1 MRGKGRLSSAEYG
14 VSADQNNKKKKK
26 KKRFQNYWAFSN
38 RDRLYMICLKKIT
51 VADWIFEERL
61 YGLNTPIDWE
71 TPIYETYTCNFMNHH
86 VV

>member
-26 KKRFQNYWAFSN
+26 AFSKLLGVFKPGQALH
-38 RDRLYMICLKKIT
+38 DLFKKIT

>member
-1 MRGKGRLSSAEYG
+1 
-14 VSADQNNKKKKK
+14 
-26 KKRFQNYWAFSN
+26 
-38 RDRLYMICLKKIT
+38 MICLKKIT